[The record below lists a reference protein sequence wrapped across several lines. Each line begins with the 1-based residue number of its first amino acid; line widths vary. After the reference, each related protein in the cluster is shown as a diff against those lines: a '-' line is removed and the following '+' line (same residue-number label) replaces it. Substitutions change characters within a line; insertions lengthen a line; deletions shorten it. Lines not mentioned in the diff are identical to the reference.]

1 MDGKN
6 PYSDNIMTIF
16 PTLIYGFNKISIKT
30 PAELFFADMDKQI
43 LKFIWKT
50 KELEQ
55 PKQFW
60 KKIKKEYI

>member
-6 PYSDNIMTIF
+6 PYCDNIMTIF
-16 PTLIYGFNKISIKT
+16 PTLTYGFNTISIKT
-30 PAELFFADMDKQI
+30 PAELFFADMDKKI

-55 PKQFW
+55 PKQF
-60 KKIKKEYI
+60 